1 MNKQSFI
8 GVIVSL
14 VLLISS
20 MVLTQNKKEMVQKRD
35 NPSEF
40 IIQRDTSLTADSSKQ
55 SFGQQSII
63 FLTNND
69 KRHQVNQLN
78 LNNNVIVYFKTA
90 MDSTTADTVN
100 ASQTGEDN
108 RIYLYNL
115 PGKHST
121 FGQVGTG
128 NSVLYIQKSDSSKA
142 TKSKAEVRQSGN
154 GNSAV
159 IIQN

>member
-20 MVLTQNKKEMVQKRD
+20 MELTQNKKELVQKRD

-40 IIQRDTSLTADSSKQ
+40 IIQRDTSLIADSSKQ

-108 RIYLYNL
+108 RIYLITCRANTARSVRLERGTRFFLSKNL
-115 PGKHST
+115 IRRKLR
-121 FGQVGTG
+121 
-128 NSVLYIQKSDSSKA
+128 NQKQ
-142 TKSKAEVRQSGN
+142 RSGN
-154 GNSAV
+154 PEMAIV
-159 IIQN
+159 P